1 MTYYAINATRGKE
14 FEVESELTEMGLHP
28 WVPRQ
33 LASKYV
39 KEKRSVVW
47 YDRPYVGKLLF
58 SIIPAVYFRD
68 VFKLKHVIGKP
79 IKLNRLD
86 IEGDPSRNAPG
97 LKDFQAAV
105 REEYE
110 DMQRRKENSEYRC
123 QYEPGQALRILD
135 GPFADQHAVFL
146 KAIRQAHDEYHKLRL
161 EMAIMGRKATVELD
175 PDKVGAV

>member
-58 SIIPAVYFRD
+58 SIIPAIYYRD

-97 LKDFQAAV
+97 LNDFKAAV
-105 REEYE
+105 EAEYE
-110 DMQRRKENSEYRC
+110 DMETRKKNREYRC

-135 GPFADQHAVFL
+135 GPFADQHAVFRE
-146 KAIRQAHDEYHKLRL
+146 AIKREHDEYYKLRL
-161 EMAIMGRKATVELD
+161 EMALMGRKATVEVD
-175 PDKVGAV
+175 PNKVGAV